1 MKLSSFLNFIF
12 VLIFFGLDKSAAAKV
27 HVGIFNLKFQNSDS
41 TIVKQFPDSI
51 HCIKYG
57 QKLKLS
63 LLKNEFVS
71 LNIDS
76 IISKNDTTTFNFFL
90 SKYFKNIII
99 SKTVS
104 IGIEERMS
112 FYPKENSSYSLSDFA
127 KLQEKIIGYWENNGF
142 PFCSVQL
149 INTNVDEYSLKGD
162 LEIRKNISVKLDSIS
177 IAGNLKLNKYFIYN
191 YAGIKPG
198 AVYNENKIINAGN
211 RLRELSFATLEKSP
225 QLIFTRKYTKL
236 NLFLNQK
243 KANQFDGILGFLP
256 DNATGKI
263 LFTGQAHIRL
273 FNSFSAGEFVEADWR
288 KLQVGTQDLKINF
301 NYPYIFRTPIGID
314 YGFNLYKRDTTFTD
328 LKNTFGLQFLLSG
341 ANYFKVFYSIRNS
354 NLIST
359 QGLEFLTVLPDYA
372 DISTKS
378 YGIGV
383 KLDYTNYRFNP
394 RKGLRITSNFSV
406 GNKTIRKNANVN
418 PIAYQNI
425 QLKSVQY
432 LGDGF
437 IDYFIPIL
445 KKGTLLFG
453 VRSGYISGET
463 IFSNELFRI
472 GGLQS
477 FRGFDDESIFASFFS
492 ISNLEYRFLMDKNSN
507 IFLFASRAYLENI
520 SANKRVIDRPISF
533 GTGISFETKA
543 GIFNLTYALGKQLN
557 NPIILRAAKIH
568 FGIVSL
574 F

>member
-1 MKLSSFLNFIF
+1 MKLFSLNST
-12 VLIFFGLDKSAAAKV
+12 VLLILFFCLNTAAAQSY
-27 HVGIFNLKFQNSDS
+27 VGIFNLNTNDKDS
-41 TIVKQFPDSI
+41 VIVKVFNDSLA
-51 HCIKYG
+51 CTNFA
-57 QKLKLS
+57 QKLKLLMLKKDFIS
-63 LLKNEFVS
+63 LKVDTL
-71 LNIDS
+71 
-76 IISKNDTTTFNFFL
+76 ISKKDTSIYNIFL
-90 SKYFKNIII
+90 TKYFKNVII
-99 SKTVS
+99 SRTIS
-104 IGIEERMS
+104 TGIEEKMS
-112 FYPKENSSYSLSDFA
+112 FYPKENSSYSLSEFI

-149 INTNVDEYSLKGD
+149 VNTSVEEYSLKGD
-162 LEIRKNISVKLDSIS
+162 LEIKKNIPVKLDSINIS
-177 IAGNLKLNKYFIYN
+177 GTLKLNKYFIYN
-191 YAGIKPG
+191 FAGIKPG
-198 AVYNENKIINAGN
+198 AIYNENKIINAGN

-256 DNATGKI
+256 DNQTGKI

-273 FNSFSAGEFVEADWR
+273 FNSFSAGEFIEADWR

-301 NYPYIFRTPIGID
+301 NYPYIFRTPIGFD

-328 LKNTFGLQFLLSG
+328 LKNTIGLQFLLSG
-341 ANYFKVFYSIRNS
+341 ANYFKVFYSIRSS

-372 DISTKS
+372 DITTKS
-378 YGIGV
+378 YGIGI

-394 RKGLRITSNFSV
+394 RKGLRVTSNFSV
-406 GNKTIRKNANVN
+406 GNKNIRKNPNVN
-418 PIAYQNI
+418 PLAYQNV

-445 KKGTLLFG
+445 KKGTLLIG
-453 VRSGYISGET
+453 AKSAYISGQS

-477 FRGFDDESIFASFFS
+477 FRGFDDESIFASFYA
-492 ISNLEYRFLMDKNSN
+492 ISNIEYRFLMDKNSN

-520 SANKRVIDRPISF
+520 SANKRIIDRPLSF
-533 GTGISFETKA
+533 GAGISFETKA

>member
-1 MKLSSFLNFIF
+1 MKLFSLNSIVLFI
-12 VLIFFGLDKSAAAKV
+12 LFFCLNNSVAQSY
-27 HVGIFNLKFQNSDS
+27 VGIFNLNFNEKDS
-41 TIVKQFPDSI
+41 VITKVFNDSLA
-51 HCIKYG
+51 CTKYV
-57 QKLKLS
+57 QKLKLQ
-63 LLKNEFVS
+63 LLKKDFVS
-71 LNIDS
+71 LNVDS
-76 IISKNDTTTFNFFL
+76 LILKKDTSIFNFFL

-99 SKTVS
+99 SKTIS
-104 IGIEERMS
+104 IGIEEKMS
-112 FYPKENSSYSLSDFA
+112 FYPKENSSYSSADYI

-149 INTNVDEYSLKGD
+149 VNTSVEEYSLKGD
-162 LEIRKNISVKLDSIS
+162 LEIKKNIPVKLDSINIS
-177 IAGNLKLNKYFIYN
+177 GTLKLNKYFIYN
-191 YAGIKPG
+191 FAGIKPG
-198 AVYNENKIINAGN
+198 AIYNESKIRNAGN

-236 NLFLNQK
+236 NLFLNQR

-256 DNATGKI
+256 DNQTGKI

-273 FNSFSAGEFVEADWR
+273 FNSFSAGEFIEADWR

-301 NYPYIFRTPIGID
+301 NYPYIFRTPIGFD

-328 LKNTFGLQFLLSG
+328 LKNTIGLQFLLSG
-341 ANYFKVFYSIRNS
+341 ANYFKVFYSIRSS

-372 DISTKS
+372 DITTKS
-378 YGIGV
+378 YGIGI

-394 RKGLRITSNFSV
+394 RKGLRVTSNFSV
-406 GNKTIRKNANVN
+406 GNKNIRKNPNVN
-418 PIAYQNI
+418 PLAYQNV

-437 IDYFIPIL
+437 IDYFIPIF
-445 KKGTLLFG
+445 KKGTLLIG
-453 VRSGYISGET
+453 AKSAYISGQA

-477 FRGFDDESIFASFFS
+477 FRGFDDESIFASFYA
-492 ISNLEYRFLMDKNSN
+492 ISNIEYRFLMDKNSN

-520 SANKRVIDRPISF
+520 SANKRIIDRPLSF
-533 GTGISFETKA
+533 GSGISFETKA

>member
-1 MKLSSFLNFIF
+1 MKVFRIKCFTLLVFFCILNNSIFSQNHVGVFNLQFQQKDSSFIKLFQDS
-12 VLIFFGLDKSAAAKV
+12 LDC
-27 HVGIFNLKFQNSDS
+27 N
-41 TIVKQFPDSI
+41 
-51 HCIKYG
+51 KYA
-57 QKLKLS
+57 QKLKLQ
-63 LLKNEFVS
+63 LLKKDFVS
-71 LNIDS
+71 LNTDS
-76 IISKNDTTTFNFFL
+76 IILKKDTTVYNIFL
-90 SKYFKNIII
+90 TQYFKNIII
-99 SKTVS
+99 TRTKSFGV
-104 IGIEERMS
+104 EEKLS
-112 FYPKENSSYSLSDFA
+112 FYPKENSKYSLADFV
-127 KLQEKIIGYWENNGF
+127 KLQEKIISYWENNGF
-142 PFCSVQL
+142 PFCAVQL
-149 INTNVDEYSLKGD
+149 VNTSIEEFSLKGD
-162 LEIRKNISVKLDSIS
+162 LEIKKNMLVKLDSIS
-177 IAGNLKLNKYFIYN
+177 INGTLKLNKYFIYN

-198 AVYNENKIINAGN
+198 SIYNQNKIINAGN
-211 RLRELSFATLEKSP
+211 RLRELSFASLEKSP
-225 QLIFTRKYTKL
+225 QLIFTRKYTKI

-256 DNATGKI
+256 DNETGKI

-273 FNSFSAGEFVEADWR
+273 FNSFSAGEFIEADWR

-301 NYPYIFRTPIGID
+301 NYPYIFRIPIGID
-314 YGFNLYKRDTTFTD
+314 YGFNLYKRDSTFTD

-372 DISTKS
+372 DITTKS
-378 YGIGV
+378 YGIGI

-394 RKGLRITSNFSV
+394 RKGLRVTSNFSV
-406 GNKTIRKNANVN
+406 GNKNIRKNPNVN
-418 PIAYQNI
+418 PLAYQNV

-445 KKGTLLFG
+445 KKGTILIG

-463 IFSNELFRI
+463 IFSNELYRI

-477 FRGFDDESIFASFFS
+477 FRGFDDESIFTSFYT
-492 ISNLEYRFLMDKNSN
+492 ISNFEYRFLMDKNSN

-520 SANKRVIDRPISF
+520 SANKRIIDRPFSF
-533 GTGISFETKA
+533 GSGISFETKA

>member
-1 MKLSSFLNFIF
+1 MKLFSLNSIVLFI
-12 VLIFFGLDKSAAAKV
+12 LFFCLNRSVAQSY
-27 HVGIFNLKFQNSDS
+27 VGIFNLNFNEKDS
-41 TIVKQFPDSI
+41 VITKVFNDSLA
-51 HCIKYG
+51 CTKYV
-57 QKLKLS
+57 QKLKLQ
-63 LLKNEFVS
+63 LLKKDFVS
-71 LNIDS
+71 LNVDS
-76 IISKNDTTTFNFFL
+76 LILKKDTSIFNFFL

-99 SKTVS
+99 SKTIS
-104 IGIEERMS
+104 IGIEEKMS
-112 FYPKENSSYSLSDFA
+112 FYPKENSSYSLADYI

-149 INTNVDEYSLKGD
+149 VNTSVEEYSLKGD
-162 LEIRKNISVKLDSIS
+162 LEIKKNIPVKLDSINIS
-177 IAGNLKLNKYFIYN
+177 GTLKLNKYFIYN
-191 YAGIKPG
+191 FAGIKPG
-198 AVYNENKIINAGN
+198 AIYNESKIRNAGN

-256 DNATGKI
+256 DNQTGKI

-273 FNSFSAGEFVEADWR
+273 FNSFSAGEFIEADWR

-301 NYPYIFRTPIGID
+301 NYPYIFRTPIGFD

-328 LKNTFGLQFLLSG
+328 LKNTIGLQFLLSG
-341 ANYFKVFYSIRNS
+341 ANYFKVFYSIRSS

-372 DISTKS
+372 DITTKS
-378 YGIGV
+378 YGIGI

-394 RKGLRITSNFSV
+394 RKGLRVTSNFSV
-406 GNKTIRKNANVN
+406 GNKNIRKNPNVN
-418 PIAYQNI
+418 PLAYQNV

-445 KKGTLLFG
+445 KKGTLLIG
-453 VRSGYISGET
+453 AKSAYISGQA

-477 FRGFDDESIFASFFS
+477 FRGFDDESIFASFYA
-492 ISNLEYRFLMDKNSN
+492 ISNIEYRFLMDKNSN

-520 SANKRVIDRPISF
+520 SANKRIIDRPLSF
-533 GTGISFETKA
+533 GSGISFETKA

>member
-1 MKLSSFLNFIF
+1 MKLFSLNSIIL
-12 VLIFFGLDKSAAAKV
+12 VILFFCLNTTATQSY
-27 HVGIFNLKFQNSDS
+27 VGIFNLNTNEKDS
-41 TIVKQFPDSI
+41 VIVKMFNDSLA
-51 HCIKYG
+51 CTKYA
-57 QKLKLS
+57 QKLKL
-63 LLKNEFVS
+63 LMLKKDFVS
-71 LNIDS
+71 LKVDTV
-76 IISKNDTTTFNFFL
+76 ISKKDTSIYNFFL
-90 SKYFKNIII
+90 TKYFKNVII
-99 SKTVS
+99 SRTIS
-104 IGIEERMS
+104 IGIEEKMS
-112 FYPKENSSYSLSDFA
+112 FYPKENSSYSLSEFI

-149 INTNVDEYSLKGD
+149 VNTSVEEYSLKGD
-162 LEIRKNISVKLDSIS
+162 LEIKKNIPVKLDSINIS
-177 IAGNLKLNKYFIYN
+177 GTLKLNKYFIYN
-191 YAGIKPG
+191 FAGIKPG
-198 AVYNENKIINAGN
+198 AIYNENKIINAGN

-256 DNATGKI
+256 DNQTGKI

-273 FNSFSAGEFVEADWR
+273 FNSFSAGEFIEADWR

-301 NYPYIFRTPIGID
+301 NYPYIFRTPIGFD

-328 LKNTFGLQFLLSG
+328 LKNTIGLQFLLSG
-341 ANYFKVFYSIRNS
+341 ANYFKVFYSVRSS

-372 DISTKS
+372 DITTKS
-378 YGIGV
+378 YGIGI

-394 RKGLRITSNFSV
+394 RKGLRVTSNFSV
-406 GNKTIRKNANVN
+406 GNKNIRKNPNVN
-418 PIAYQNI
+418 PLAYQNV

-432 LGDGF
+432 LGEGF

-445 KKGTLLFG
+445 KKGTLLIG
-453 VRSGYISGET
+453 AKSAYISGQS

-477 FRGFDDESIFASFFS
+477 FRGFDDESIFASFYA
-492 ISNLEYRFLMDKNSN
+492 ISNIEYRFLMDKNSN

-520 SANKRVIDRPISF
+520 SANKRIIDRPLSF
-533 GTGISFETKA
+533 GAGISFETKA

>member
-1 MKLSSFLNFIF
+1 MKLFSLNST
-12 VLIFFGLDKSAAAKV
+12 VLLILFFCLNTAAAQSY
-27 HVGIFNLKFQNSDS
+27 VGIFNLNTNEKDS
-41 TIVKQFPDSI
+41 VIVKVFNDSLA
-51 HCIKYG
+51 CTNFA
-57 QKLKLS
+57 QKLKLLMLKKDFIS
-63 LLKNEFVS
+63 LRVDTL
-71 LNIDS
+71 
-76 IISKNDTTTFNFFL
+76 ISKKDTSIYNIFL
-90 SKYFKNIII
+90 TKYFKNVII
-99 SKTVS
+99 SRTIS
-104 IGIEERMS
+104 TGIEEKMS
-112 FYPKENSSYSLSDFA
+112 FYPKENSSYSLSEFI

-149 INTNVDEYSLKGD
+149 VNTSVEEYSLKGD
-162 LEIRKNISVKLDSIS
+162 LEIKKNIPVKLDSINIS
-177 IAGNLKLNKYFIYN
+177 GTLKLNKYFIYN
-191 YAGIKPG
+191 FAGIKPG
-198 AVYNENKIINAGN
+198 AIYNENKIINAGN

-256 DNATGKI
+256 DNQTGKI

-273 FNSFSAGEFVEADWR
+273 FNSFSAGEFIEADWR

-301 NYPYIFRTPIGID
+301 NYPYIFRTPIGFD

-328 LKNTFGLQFLLSG
+328 LKNTIGLQFLLSG
-341 ANYFKVFYSIRNS
+341 ANYFKVFYSIRSS

-372 DISTKS
+372 DITTKS
-378 YGIGV
+378 YGIGI

-394 RKGLRITSNFSV
+394 RKGLRVTSNFSV
-406 GNKTIRKNANVN
+406 GNKNIRKNPNVN
-418 PIAYQNI
+418 PLAYQNV

-445 KKGTLLFG
+445 KKGTLLIG
-453 VRSGYISGET
+453 AKSAYISGQS

-477 FRGFDDESIFASFFS
+477 FRGFDDESIFASFYA
-492 ISNLEYRFLMDKNSN
+492 ISNIEYRFLMDKNSN

-520 SANKRVIDRPISF
+520 SANKRIIDRPLSF
-533 GTGISFETKA
+533 GAGISFETKA

>member
-1 MKLSSFLNFIF
+1 MKLFSLNST
-12 VLIFFGLDKSAAAKV
+12 VLLILFFCLNTVAAQSY
-27 HVGIFNLKFQNSDS
+27 VGIFNLNTNEKDS
-41 TIVKQFPDSI
+41 VIVKVFNDSLA
-51 HCIKYG
+51 CTNFA
-57 QKLKLS
+57 QKLKLLMLKKDFIS
-63 LLKNEFVS
+63 LRVDTL
-71 LNIDS
+71 
-76 IISKNDTTTFNFFL
+76 ISKKDTSIYNIFL
-90 SKYFKNIII
+90 TKYFKNVII
-99 SKTVS
+99 SRTIS
-104 IGIEERMS
+104 TGIEEKMS
-112 FYPKENSSYSLSDFA
+112 FYPKENSSYSLSEFI

-149 INTNVDEYSLKGD
+149 VNTSVEEYSLKGD
-162 LEIRKNISVKLDSIS
+162 LEIKKNIPVKLDSINIS
-177 IAGNLKLNKYFIYN
+177 GTLKLNKYFIYN
-191 YAGIKPG
+191 FAGIKPG
-198 AVYNENKIINAGN
+198 AIYNENKIINAGN

-256 DNATGKI
+256 DNQTGKI

-273 FNSFSAGEFVEADWR
+273 FNSFSAGEFIEADWR

-301 NYPYIFRTPIGID
+301 NYPYIFRTPIGFD

-328 LKNTFGLQFLLSG
+328 LKNTIGLQFLLSG
-341 ANYFKVFYSIRNS
+341 ANYFKVFYSIRSS

-372 DISTKS
+372 DITTKS
-378 YGIGV
+378 YGIGI

-394 RKGLRITSNFSV
+394 RKGLRVTSNFSV
-406 GNKTIRKNANVN
+406 GNKNIRKNPNVN
-418 PIAYQNI
+418 PLAYQNV

-445 KKGTLLFG
+445 KKGTLLIG
-453 VRSGYISGET
+453 AKSAYISGQS

-477 FRGFDDESIFASFFS
+477 FRGFDDESIFASFYA
-492 ISNLEYRFLMDKNSN
+492 ISNIEYRFLMDKNSN

-520 SANKRVIDRPISF
+520 SANKRIIDRPLSF
-533 GTGISFETKA
+533 GAGISFETKA